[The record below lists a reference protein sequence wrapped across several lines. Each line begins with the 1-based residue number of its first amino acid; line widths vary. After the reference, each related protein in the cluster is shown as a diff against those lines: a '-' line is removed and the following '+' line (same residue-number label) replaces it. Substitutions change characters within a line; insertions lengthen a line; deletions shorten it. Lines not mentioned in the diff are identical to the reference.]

1 MAFTAGE
8 AAFGYDVLHQRAFQE
23 SMWSNMAIDNHGLIT
38 VPVLKTFQAA
48 FRPVVKKALE
58 MLRADALIHSVYV
71 HGSIPAG
78 TAREE
83 VSDLDLTVVLHRH
96 PLPEDQ
102 ERLSATQQAL
112 EQQYPVISGV
122 DFDTGALEDVLD
134 TENQLSWGYWL
145 KHHCVCVY
153 GEDLRD
159 HFHAFRPSRE
169 IAVSVNGDFMNVLD
183 GYIQQLT
190 PDLSLP
196 QRLRKQ
202 RAAARKAIRA
212 TSILRSREDTDWP
225 MTLEEHA
232 QKFNER
238 YPALEEEMAYLLS
251 MSNKPRGDVTNFTR
265 RLKTFSYWLNAEFQA
280 R

>member
-1 MAFTAGE
+1 MAFTAVE
-8 AAFGYDVLHQRAFQE
+8 AIFGYDVNHRRVFQE
-23 SMWSNMAIDNHGLIT
+23 SMWSTMAIDNHGLIT
-38 VPVLKTFQAA
+38 VPVLKTFQPA
-48 FRPVVKKALE
+48 FRPVVKKAIE
-58 MLRADALIHSVYV
+58 MLRADDLTHSIYVY
-71 HGSIPAG
+71 GSVQAG

-83 VSDLDLTVVLHRH
+83 VSDLDLTLVLNRR

-102 ERLSATQQAL
+102 KRLSAVQQVL
-112 EQQYPVISGV
+112 EAQYPMISGV

-134 TENQLSWGYWL
+134 PENQLNWGYWL
-145 KHHCVCVY
+145 KHHCVCVD

-169 IAVSVNGDFMNVLD
+169 ITLSVNGDFMSVLD
-183 GYIQQLT
+183 GFIQQLT

-196 QRLRKQ
+196 QRLRQQK
-202 RAAARKAIRA
+202 AAARKAIRA
-212 TSILRSREDTDWP
+212 TSILRGKEDTDWP

-232 QKFNER
+232 LKFNER

-251 MSNKPRGDVTNFTR
+251 MSNKPRGDVTHFTR

>member
-1 MAFTAGE
+1 
-8 AAFGYDVLHQRAFQE
+8 
-23 SMWSNMAIDNHGLIT
+23 MAIDNHGLIT

-48 FRPVVKKALE
+48 FRPLVKKALE
-58 MLRADALIHSVYV
+58 MLRADELIHSVYV
-71 HGSIPAG
+71 YGSVQAG

-83 VSDLDLTVVLHRH
+83 ISDLDMTVVLNRH
-96 PLPEDQ
+96 PLSEDQ
-102 ERLSATQQAL
+102 ERLSAIKEAL

-134 TENQLSWGYWL
+134 PENQLSWGYWL

-169 IAVSVNGDFMNVLD
+169 ISISVNGDFMSALD

-196 QRLRKQ
+196 QRLRQQ

-212 TSILRSREDTDWP
+212 TSILRGREDTDWP

-232 QKFNER
+232 LKFNER
-238 YPALEEEMAYLLS
+238 YPALAEEMDYLLGIS
-251 MSNKPRGDVTNFTR
+251 HRPRGDIMTFASRVY
-265 RLKTFSYWLNAEFQA
+265 TFSYWLNAEFST
-280 R
+280 RSR